1 MLPLLSK
8 EAYLAAP
15 KDTFVVG
22 LLPFTSA
29 PLFAMALQL
38 AYASAVPTGANTVF
52 VLPAGTRELPP
63 SLPTDFSDAARTY
76 VQEQLAAD
84 AKFITLNHFSHHHYI
99 IVATTKATPELVA
112 EDLRKAGH
120 KLHAAL
126 KTDKV
131 AELFVQDLTPDG
143 TGALP
148 LAEGVYLTAYQFS
161 GYKTDEKS
169 RQAATLSRL
178 TLTGATLT
186 AEAVQELEG
195 LLQGVCLARDLVNEP
210 LNRLNALQFADRM
223 AAAGEEAGFHT
234 DILDLARIEALRMG
248 GLLAVNMGSPEP
260 PTFTIMEYK
269 PEGAKNDKPYVLV
282 GKGVV
287 FDTGG
292 LSLKPTPNSMD
303 MMKCDMA
310 GGAAVTGVLYALAKN
325 KIPVHVIGLVPAT
338 DNRPGGLAFVPGDVL
353 EMHSGHTVEVL
364 NTDAE
369 GRLLLADALSFARKY
384 EPELVFDIATLT
396 GAAARA
402 VGKEGLV
409 AMGTAG
415 DERML
420 QLKQA
425 GHRTHER
432 IVELPLWEEY
442 AEHIKSDIADI
453 NNLGKAEAGAISA
466 GKFLERFIE
475 GTPWIHLDI
484 AGPAFLMAP
493 DSYRGKGGTGTSV
506 RLLYDFL
513 VNC

>member
-1 MLPLLSK
+1 
-8 EAYLAAP
+8 
-15 KDTFVVG
+15 
-22 LLPFTSA
+22 
-29 PLFAMALQL
+29 MALQL
-38 AYASAVPTGANTVF
+38 TYASTVPTGADTVF

-63 SLPTDFSDAARTY
+63 SALTDLPEAARNY
-76 VQEQLAAD
+76 VHEQLTAD
-84 AKFITLNHFSHHHYI
+84 NKFITVNHFSHRHYF
-99 IVATTKATPELVA
+99 IVAAAKATPELVA

-120 KLHAAL
+120 KLHASL
-126 KTDKV
+126 KADKV
-131 AELFVQDLTPDG
+131 TELFIQDLTTAS

-148 LAEGVYLTAYQFS
+148 LAEGIYLTAYQFG

-169 RQAATLSRL
+169 RQNAPL
-178 TLTGATLT
+178 TKVNLVGANLQ
-186 AEAVQELEG
+186 AETVQELEG
-195 LLQGVCLARDLVNEP
+195 ILQGVSLARDLVNEP
-210 LNRLNALQFADRM
+210 LNRLNAIQFAERM
-223 AAAGEEAGFHT
+223 AAAGEDAGFHT

-248 GLLAVNMGSPEP
+248 GLIAVNLGSPEP

-269 PEGAKNDKPYVLV
+269 PEGAKNEKPYVLV

-325 KIPVHVIGLVPAT
+325 KIPLHVIGLVPAT

-353 EMHSGHTVEVL
+353 EMHSGLTVEVL

-369 GRLLLADALSFARKY
+369 GRLILADALSFARKY

-396 GAAARA
+396 GSAARA

-425 GHRTHER
+425 GNRTHER

-484 AGPAFLMAP
+484 AGPAFLTAP

-513 VNC
+513 KSTY